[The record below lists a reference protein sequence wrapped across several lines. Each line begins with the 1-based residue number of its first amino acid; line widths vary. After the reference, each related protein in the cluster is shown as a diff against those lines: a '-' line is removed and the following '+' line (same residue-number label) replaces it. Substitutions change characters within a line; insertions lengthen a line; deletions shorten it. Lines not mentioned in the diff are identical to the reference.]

1 VPAGAGNYP
10 GRLTYVRERSG
21 RGTFVPRPPAAPADG
36 DGPRLARLG
45 DDAGPAG
52 PGQTMTGPATRPGDG
67 AGPTGSGQLHSG
79 LMEGV
84 LSGIALVAAFA
95 AVAALGA
102 ILAVRL
108 YRGGSPGEPR
118 PPGG

>member
-1 VPAGAGNYP
+1 MP
-10 GRLTYVRERSG
+10 GPQG
-21 RGTFVPRPPAAPADG
+21 RGRQGRSATRP
-36 DGPRLARLG
+36 G
-45 DDAGPAG
+45 DDAGPA
-52 PGQTMTGPATRPGDG
+52 RP
-67 AGPTGSGQLHSG
+67 GQLHSG